1 LSSWTKHV
9 PGSSNGVRSN
19 TSPFPMFEKHY
30 CTRTIN
36 NYGESLKLQL
46 YLPAGDVDARSPEER
61 NSCSPQW
68 NSANYQGGRAACGLH
83 YSMYTIH
90 VH

>member
-1 LSSWTKHV
+1 MS
-9 PGSSNGVRSN
+9 
-19 TSPFPMFEKHY
+19 EKHY
-30 CTRTIN
+30 CTNTI
-36 NYGESLKLQL
+36 NYGESL
-46 YLPAGDVDARSPEER
+46 LPAGDVDAGSPEER

-68 NSANYQGGRAACGLH
+68 NSANYQGGRAAGGLH

>member
-1 LSSWTKHV
+1 
-9 PGSSNGVRSN
+9 
-19 TSPFPMFEKHY
+19 MFEKHY
-30 CTRTIN
+30 CISTI
-36 NYGESLKLQL
+36 NYGESLKLLL
-46 YLPAGDVDARSPEER
+46 YLPAGDVDAGSPEEG

-68 NSANYQGGRAACGLH
+68 NSANYQGGRAAGGLH